1 MTIPVFDTLKA
12 AKALKAAGFDDS
24 QAEAVVATVDDAVRE
39 TVVTKADLVNA
50 LRPVVTEKGLNDALR
65 PMATKADLEPLVSK
79 DDLAAAFKPMASKA
93 DLEPFAS
100 KTDLEP
106 FALKTDLEPF
116 ASKTDLLVVQQQVT
130 IRLGGLMIAGFSG
143 LAAVIKLF

>member
-39 TVVTKADLVNA
+39 TLVTKADLENA
-50 LRPVVTEKGLNDALR
+50 LRPVAKEKGLNDALR
-65 PMATKADLEPLVSK
+65 SKATKADLLV
-79 DDLAAAFKPMASKA
+79 F
-93 DLEPFAS
+93 
-100 KTDLEP
+100 
-106 FALKTDLEPF
+106 
-116 ASKTDLLVVQQQVT
+116 QQQIT

>member
-65 PMATKADLEPLVSK
+65 PMASKADLEPL
-79 DDLAAAFKPMASKA
+79 ASKA
-93 DLEPFAS
+93 
-100 KTDLEP
+100 DLEP
-106 FALKTDLEPF
+106 FALKTDLETF

-143 LAAVIKLF
+143 FAAVIKLF

>member
-65 PMATKADLEPLVSK
+65 PMATKADLEPFAL
-79 DDLAAAFKPMASKA
+79 KA
-93 DLEPFAS
+93 
-100 KTDLEP
+100 DLEP

-116 ASKTDLLVVQQQVT
+116 ALKTDLLVVQQQVT

>member
-65 PMATKADLEPLVSK
+65 PMATKADLEP
-79 DDLAAAFKPMASKA
+79 
-93 DLEPFAS
+93 FAL

-116 ASKTDLLVVQQQVT
+116 ALKTDLLVVQQQVT